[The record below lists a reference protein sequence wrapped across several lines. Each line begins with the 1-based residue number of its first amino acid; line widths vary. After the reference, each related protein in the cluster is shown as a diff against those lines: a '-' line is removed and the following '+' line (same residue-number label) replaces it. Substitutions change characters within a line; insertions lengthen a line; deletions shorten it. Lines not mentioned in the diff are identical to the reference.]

1 MFENEEK
8 KGLGRRKKTKP
19 EIKKRHQQFVTG
31 KACRGM
37 LNRMNMEKQ
46 AAREERFEDKKKE
59 TRNSSLFPHKARAQ
73 HFIPPTFRS
82 YSAFI
87 PAKSPVKRERER
99 ERDAEE
105 KQKISH
111 VPTPRAT

>member
-8 KGLGRRKKTKP
+8 KGWEEGKKTKP
-19 EIKKRHQQFVTG
+19 EIKRRHQQFVTG

-46 AAREERFEDKKKE
+46 AAREERFENKKKE
-59 TRNSSLFPHKARAQ
+59 TRNSSLFPTRLARNISFPQ
-73 HFIPPTFRS
+73 HSNHIALS
-82 YSAFI
+82 SHGQVAGE
-87 PAKSPVKRERER
+87 ERER
-99 ERDAEE
+99 ERCGR

-111 VPTPRAT
+111 VSTPRAT